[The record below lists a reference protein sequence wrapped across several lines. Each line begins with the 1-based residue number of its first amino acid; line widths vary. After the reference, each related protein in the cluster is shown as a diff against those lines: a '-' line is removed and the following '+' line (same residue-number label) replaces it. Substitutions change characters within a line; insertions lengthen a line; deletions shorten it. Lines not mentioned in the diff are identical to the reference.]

1 MTEPVLPLGSKIRS
15 LRIEE
20 KGWTLTQLA
29 EAARISAQ
37 TARKAERGEKI
48 SEVSLARI
56 ANALGTTSRNLS
68 ASGEGD

>member
-1 MTEPVLPLGSKIRS
+1 MTEPKRPLGNKIRS
-15 LRIEE
+15 MRIEE

-37 TARKAERGEKI
+37 TVRKAERGERI

-56 ANALGTTSRNLS
+56 ANALGTTSRNLCAPEDGS
-68 ASGEGD
+68 